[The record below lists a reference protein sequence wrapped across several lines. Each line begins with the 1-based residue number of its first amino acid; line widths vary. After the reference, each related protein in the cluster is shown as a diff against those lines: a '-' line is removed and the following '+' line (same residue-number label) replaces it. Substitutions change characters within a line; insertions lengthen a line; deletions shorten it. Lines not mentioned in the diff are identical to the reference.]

1 MTSCSAGAALVCYMV
16 SSVEGEGKIE
26 GYHGVYGGKLQR
38 VYIEDGWQG
47 HMVQSSAAQAGN
59 GDWEVYGVML
69 RSVLLRG
76 RAALYGA
83 AITGHSVW
91 ELVQPST
98 NPALGKGG

>member
-1 MTSCSAGAALVCYMV
+1 
-16 SSVEGEGKIE
+16 
-26 GYHGVYGGKLQR
+26 
-38 VYIEDGWQG
+38 
-47 HMVQSSAAQAGN
+47 MVQSSTAHCTGGLARS

>member
-1 MTSCSAGAALVCYMV
+1 MCYMV
-16 SSVEGEGKIE
+16 PSVEGEGKIE
-26 GYHGVYGGKLQR
+26 GYHGVYGGKLQSVYRGWVARPWCSLALHRR
-38 VYIEDGWQG
+38 VG
-47 HMVQSSAAQAGN
+47 

>member
-1 MTSCSAGAALVCYMV
+1 
-16 SSVEGEGKIE
+16 
-26 GYHGVYGGKLQR
+26 
-38 VYIEDGWQG
+38 
-47 HMVQSSAAQAGN
+47 MVQSSTAQAGS

-91 ELVQPST
+91 ELLQPAPFNRPSSWEKESVS
-98 NPALGKGG
+98 G